1 MPLKHKTCLYCSSPI
16 YDNKDICNN
25 CEEKL
30 KLLRRLREIIF
41 AIKKQ
46 AEEERKEDDCGRS

>member
-1 MPLKHKTCLYCSSPI
+1 MPLKHKTCLYCSSTV
-16 YDNKDICNN
+16 YKGKDICNN

-41 AIKKQ
+41 ELKKQ
-46 AEEERKEDDCGRS
+46 AEEEREEDDCSGN